1 MNRRERRALERAGKI
16 PKQEPKYNLTLEE
29 IINAQ
34 TMGASTVVDKAVRQE
49 FLKKDREFTLD
60 MDTIYLW
67 TLHKVFGWGY
77 TRLKRF
83 YLEVFK
89 EHLRMR
95 KFYEMD
101 DLYPERKK
109 LKEEV
114 GIDLEEWYSKLF
126 EANGEFKSGVEDV
139 EL

>member
-16 PKQEPKYNLTLEE
+16 PKTEPKYNLTMEE
-29 IINAQ
+29 IMNAQ
-34 TMGASTVVDKAVRQE
+34 TKAVKQE
-49 FLKKDREFTLD
+49 LLKQDLGFTLD
-60 MDTIYLW
+60 MDTMYLW

-83 YLEVFK
+83 YLAVFQ

-95 KFYEMD
+95 KFYEMN

-109 LKEEV
+109 LKDEV

-126 EANGEFKSGVEDV
+126 KENGEFKDGVEDV